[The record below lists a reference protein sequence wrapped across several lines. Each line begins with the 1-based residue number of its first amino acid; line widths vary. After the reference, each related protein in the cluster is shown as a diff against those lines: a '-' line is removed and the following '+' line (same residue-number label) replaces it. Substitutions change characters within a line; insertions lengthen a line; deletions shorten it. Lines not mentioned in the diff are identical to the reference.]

1 MKDNIVHIFAEN
13 EMKDEASAWLAKV
26 DRGLTSEEEPALKT
40 WLGQSTAHREY
51 FVKLAKQ
58 WDLLSVLSQL
68 ADIVPYNKPKTSYN
82 FKHYL
87 IAASV
92 TLLVIFNMP
101 LLTIGNFFSND
112 NVALNS
118 STSKTLFTK
127 TYQTVVGEKSIVHLP
142 DSSILTLNTD
152 SIVEVKYTSN
162 KRELLLK
169 KGELFIDVAHNK
181 KRELVVTAGE
191 KSFVAVG
198 TAFNVSYLEKSSLE
212 LIVTEGKVVITN
224 KSDVVNRDHF
234 AEYKTKGNIKPPMGV
249 IAGEKVVLESN
260 GKLLTKN
267 IRKTNIMSS
276 IDSSL
281 SWREGKLIFK
291 GETLDKVI
299 AEVSRYSNIKID
311 LEGEEIKKVKIGGRF
326 RTGDVDGLLNILIEH
341 FDIETSRTSESS
353 ITLHLVKTNKS
364 A

>member
-1 MKDNIVHIFAEN
+1 MKDNIVHMFTDN
-13 EMKDEASAWLAKV
+13 EMKDEASAWLAKL
-26 DRGLTSEEEPALKT
+26 DRGLTSEEESALKT
-40 WLGQSTAHREY
+40 WLSQSTSHREY

-68 ADIVPYNKPKTSYN
+68 ADIVPYNKQKTSYD

-87 IAASV
+87 LAASV
-92 TLLVIFNMP
+92 TFLVILSMTTLN
-101 LLTIGNFFSND
+101 IDNIFSNSVTA
-112 NVALNS
+112 NNAV
-118 STSKTLFTK
+118 SKTIFTE

-162 KRELLLK
+162 KRELFLK

-181 KRELVVTAGE
+181 QRELVVTAGE

-198 TAFNVSYLEKSSLE
+198 TAFNVSYLVKSALE
-212 LIVTEGKVVITN
+212 LIVTEGKVVIAN
-224 KSDVVNRDHF
+224 KGDIASTDHF
-234 AEYKTKGNIKPPMGV
+234 TAKIANGNTKQPIGV
-249 IAGEKVVLESN
+249 IAGEKVVLEST
-260 GKLLTKN
+260 GKLLAKD
-267 IRKTNIMSS
+267 IKKTNIMNS

-291 GETLDKVI
+291 GETLEKVI

-326 RTGDVDGLLNILIEH
+326 RTGDVDGLLNILTEH
-341 FDIETSRTSESS
+341 FDIETSRTSDSS
-353 ITLHLVKTNKS
+353 ITLHLVKANKS